1 MAVLGV
7 SKGKL
12 YMVEYDP
19 EWAVLGQEM
28 VDTLKGIM
36 KKAVDIRHAGSTS
49 VPGMLAKPLID
60 IIVGVR
66 DLEDVL
72 EYVDEL
78 EALDIHYAGEVIPGQ
93 REFSRDDPVTGS
105 RAYHIHVVPYDGE
118 KWHDYLDIVDY
129 LKADEK
135 ARDAYVYLKR
145 ALLLRYEDRPQLY
158 GPAKH
163 VFVDDLRDDAREW
176 RKKQNG

>member
-7 SKGKL
+7 PNGKL

-28 VDTLKGIM
+28 VDTLKGVM
-36 KKAVDIRHAGSTS
+36 KKAVEIRHAGSTS

-60 IIVGVR
+60 VIVGVR
-66 DLEDVL
+66 DLDDVL

-93 REFSRDDPVTGS
+93 REFSRNNPETGN
-105 RAYHIHVVPYDGE
+105 RAYHIHVVPYGGD
-118 KWHDYLDIVDY
+118 KWHDYINIVDY
-129 LKADEK
+129 LRVNDK
-135 ARDAYVYLKR
+135 ARDAYNLLKK
-145 ALLLRYEDRPQLY
+145 ALLLRYEDRPHMY

-163 VFVDDLRDDAREW
+163 VFMEDLKDDACEW
-176 RKKQNG
+176 RKKQNV